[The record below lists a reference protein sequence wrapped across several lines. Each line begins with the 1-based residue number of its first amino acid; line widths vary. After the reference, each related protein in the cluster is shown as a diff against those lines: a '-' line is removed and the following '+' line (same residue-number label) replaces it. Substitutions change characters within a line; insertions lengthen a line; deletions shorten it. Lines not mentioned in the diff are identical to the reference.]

1 MLRVI
6 FAFSLVVLVAC
17 GARPD
22 VRPQTNTAAIS
33 PVEAIARASELQGK
47 IVRVRGYYTARTDTR
62 ALWQDKEARLD
73 VEQERLGP
81 LHEHNYWDKC
91 ITVYPRK
98 NLGITDA
105 SVELEGRLVII
116 ERDDIRSLWTC
127 NAVSLEDA
135 RLIRS

>member
-1 MLRVI
+1 M
-6 FAFSLVVLVAC
+6 
-17 GARPD
+17 
-22 VRPQTNTAAIS
+22 
-33 PVEAIARASELQGK
+33 QGK

-81 LHEHNYWDKC
+81 LHEHNDWDKC